1 MHVFCAGEQ
10 EGTEEEAH
18 THKLEP
24 ALPALPW
31 LFPVVQT
38 FSSSGNVMDEKT
50 NRLTGDG
57 AEMCLSKQKTKKK
70 KIQTCHYCSAVKITS
85 RYLSLPTNTHLNQE
99 FNLSFLFYL
108 GQGKKMI

>member
-70 KIQTCHYCSAVKITS
+70 KNTN
-85 RYLSLPTNTHLNQE
+85 LSLLFSSQDHFSLSLLTHKYTFE
-99 FNLSFLFYL
+99 P
-108 GQGKKMI
+108 GI